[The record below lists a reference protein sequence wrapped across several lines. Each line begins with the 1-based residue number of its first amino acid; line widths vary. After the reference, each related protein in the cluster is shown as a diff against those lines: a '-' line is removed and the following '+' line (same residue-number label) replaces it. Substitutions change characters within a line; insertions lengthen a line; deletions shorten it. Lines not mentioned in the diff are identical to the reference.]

1 MDNSQTQARD
11 GATAMVSRGFEP
23 VRIERHLLARV
34 FDLVCEIDAQA
45 IGSTQEVTGHSTVDL
60 TAEQRDSSDI
70 EGRRAA

>member
-1 MDNSQTQARD
+1 MDDSRTQARN

-23 VRIERHLLARV
+23 ARIERHLLARA

-45 IGSTQEVTGHSTVDL
+45 IGSTQEVTGHSTV
-60 TAEQRDSSDI
+60 EQRDSSDI